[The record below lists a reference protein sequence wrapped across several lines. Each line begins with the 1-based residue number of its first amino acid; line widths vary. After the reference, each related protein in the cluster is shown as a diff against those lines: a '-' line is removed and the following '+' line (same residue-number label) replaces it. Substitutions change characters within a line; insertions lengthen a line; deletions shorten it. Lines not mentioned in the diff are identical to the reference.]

1 MEVKYDVPK
10 YIASVRMSS
19 KKRILVEGKD
29 DKAHIKNLL
38 NVTLGSNR
46 IKIDTAENIKGD
58 CRVTSKNNRAKIEK
72 IHSFCEASNEHNN
85 LYFLCDREFKEFEVC
100 AQVTDLMKTHK
111 NEGNLSWTIGH
122 SLENYFIESELILD
136 AYRYLTNSEYKSEA
150 SNIFRSIL
158 PSALKIIAVISLAA
172 KELNKCSYPLGVIGW
187 NDFSIKSESLEF
199 DIDFWKQ
206 SETQQILSDFKEAYK
221 KYLPIVEASDEF
233 IYARIARGHTAMQ
246 LLQRVFALCLFNA
259 AEQHDETLAK
269 KSASDFSK
277 LKESALSA
285 ALCEA
290 WLKSVESGSENYP
303 INLID
308 SVA

>member
-1 MEVKYDVPK
+1 
-10 YIASVRMSS
+10 
-19 KKRILVEGKD
+19 
-29 DKAHIKNLL
+29 
-38 NVTLGSNR
+38 
-46 IKIDTAENIKGD
+46 
-58 CRVTSKNNRAKIEK
+58 
-72 IHSFCEASNEHNN
+72 
-85 LYFLCDREFKEFEVC
+85 
-100 AQVTDLMKTHK
+100 MKTHK